1 MPAARQPVD
10 RQQRQNHSCHRRPA
24 TATSSSRSHGSKC
37 SSNIML
43 PRTTSSSSTTTTTTT
58 EHTSIRAHSAR
69 SAHIAQ
75 SRAHTHTNTE
85 QTCNER
91 TNTQEQSAGPVQ
103 HSPPP
108 SYRGARIQPLS
119 LPGCCRPAATGACQS
134 SLLVKLLR
142 RKRWRNAGRARRRTW
157 DRPLLLR
164 RACPRRLDRS
174 LDPGGGRLHQLH
186 QLHQTPKHPPKST
199 ASEFNPPTQPAAPA
213 ATAAPP
219 ASASPVGPQRPAR
232 QPPGV
237 SESPG
242 RLRQAGQ

>member
-10 RQQRQNHSCHRRPA
+10 RQQRQNHSCQRCPA
-24 TATSSSRSHGSKC
+24 NATSSSRSHGSKC

-43 PRTTSSSSTTTTTTT
+43 PRTTNTTTTTNTT

-75 SRAHTHTNTE
+75 SRAHAHTNAE
-85 QTCNER
+85 QTCTEK

-119 LPGCCRPAATGACQS
+119 LPGCCRPAATCACQS
-134 SLLVKLLR
+134 SLLVQLLR
-142 RKRWRNAGRARRRTW
+142 RKRWRFAGRARRRTW

-164 RACPRRLDRS
+164 RACPRHDRS
-174 LDPGGGRLHQLH
+174 LDPGGGRLHQL
-186 QLHQTPKHPPKST
+186 
-199 ASEFNPPTQPAAPA
+199 
-213 ATAAPP
+213 
-219 ASASPVGPQRPAR
+219 RR
-232 QPPGV
+232 
-237 SESPG
+237 
-242 RLRQAGQ
+242 

>member
-43 PRTTSSSSTTTTTTT
+43 PRTTSTTTTTNTT

-134 SLLVKLLR
+134 SLLVQLLR
-142 RKRWRNAGRARRRTW
+142 RKRWRFAGRARRRTW

-174 LDPGGGRLHQLH
+174 LDPGGGRLHQLRP
-186 QLHQTPKHPPKST
+186 QNTPKKALPQSSNRRHSPPSR
-199 ASEFNPPTQPAAPA
+199 PP
-213 ATAAPP
+213 
-219 ASASPVGPQRPAR
+219 
-232 QPPGV
+232 QPPPRPRPV
-237 SESPG
+237 
-242 RLRQAGQ
+242 L

>member
-43 PRTTSSSSTTTTTTT
+43 PRTTSTTTTTNTT

-75 SRAHTHTNTE
+75 SRAHAHTNAE
-85 QTCNER
+85 QTCTEK

-134 SLLVKLLR
+134 SLLVQLLR

-174 LDPGGGRLHQLH
+174 LDPGGGRLHQLR
-186 QLHQTPKHPPKST
+186 PKPPRKRT
-199 ASEFNPPTQPAAPA
+199 ASEFKPPAQPAVPA

-219 ASASPVGPQRPAR
+219 ASASPIGPQRPAR